1 MEVYLPALLGNK
13 VGPSNQPTDRQ
24 TGGVIGKL
32 NFKKKKDIP
41 TTARLHSQIGGVI
54 GKLNFKKKEGCT
66 HHCPSPRPSERR
78 HHQGSAEWPQTK
90 QVLRSGLRIK
100 VCCQAPDLEI
110 ELNLIRVRTRYWLV
124 NGDWNR
130 ARLVSRSIQLESK

>member
-54 GKLNFKKKEGCT
+54 GKLNFKKKRRMYPPLPVSAAIKT
-66 HHCPSPRPSERR
+66 SPPPRI
-78 HHQGSAEWPQTK
+78 
-90 QVLRSGLRIK
+90 SGM
-100 VCCQAPDLEI
+100 ASD
-110 ELNLIRVRTRYWLV
+110 
-124 NGDWNR
+124 
-130 ARLVSRSIQLESK
+130 